1 MQPGNRPTGG
11 FGRLLQDIL
20 NEMFDTSTRPP
31 YGSDE
36 MSPEQRERQRELRR
50 AQRRQEREESP
61 RPEAGEE
68 EQLYVTLEQRGLDRE
83 DEQAERQRR
92 SRGPVAA
99 RTPSLRNDVRA
110 SLSSR
115 RSIRRAIVVSE
126 ILGPPKGLKK
136 SQDI

>member
-31 YGSDE
+31 HGGNE

-50 AQRRQEREESP
+50 AQRRRNRDEAPEEDTSP
-61 RPEAGEE
+61 
-68 EQLYVTLEQRGLDRE
+68 EQPFVTLEQRGLDRE
-83 DEQAERQRR
+83 EEQTEGQRR
-92 SRGPVAA
+92 SQRPRAA
-99 RTPSLRNDVRA
+99 SAPNLRNDVRA

-115 RSIRRAIVVSE
+115 QSIRRAIVVSE

-136 SQDI
+136 AQDI